1 MDKPVTQREIA
12 NQTKSKAS
20 EPRITVENLKK
31 RILTLQL
38 RDQNSDFYVGER
50 SVQIGSHKSL
60 TERKSLFNSAQLSN
74 LRAKGDIR
82 IIGDTA

>member
-12 NQTKSKAS
+12 NQRKSKAD
-20 EPRITVENLKK
+20 EPRITVENLKR

-38 RDQNSDFYVGER
+38 RDQSADFYIGER
-50 SVQIGSHKSL
+50 SIQIGPHKSL

-82 IIGDTA
+82 VVGDIA